1 MLRHVKPTR
10 PGQHQQHQRT
20 HPGQHQ
26 QHQRRPVFL
35 LTSKKP
41 LTQKARNLAQN
52 KPLWQRG
59 FVQLQLGDSRKNPP
73 ILTTPALH
81 PPRQPPSSLCEVMN
95 EAPSRRAF
103 VTCRRRG
110 DLSCSGFLMSSWDG
124 FTALRYQLSTTCN
137 LSGDQTLRLA
147 ITHMNHSCNRK
158 LTNPAAHI
166 APRNLSAGTLS
177 WLHHTE
183 LRWPELYD
191 EPSGPCKFRARA
203 SIARHNATF
212 VLPGADSGV
221 VTHTHTDIHTL
232 DITHTHTHTHCLKGW
247 SHSWLVL
254 VTRMLLVCF
263 AKYLA
268 ACL

>member
-1 MLRHVKPTR
+1 
-10 PGQHQQHQRT
+10 
-20 HPGQHQ
+20 
-26 QHQRRPVFL
+26 
-35 LTSKKP
+35 
-41 LTQKARNLAQN
+41 
-52 KPLWQRG
+52 
-59 FVQLQLGDSRKNPP
+59 
-73 ILTTPALH
+73 
-81 PPRQPPSSLCEVMN
+81 MN
-95 EAPSRRAF
+95 EAPSRGAF
-103 VTCRRRG
+103 VACRRRG

-124 FTALRYQLSTTCN
+124 FTALRYQLGTTCN
-137 LSGDQTLRLA
+137 LGGDQTLRLA

-221 VTHTHTDIHTL
+221 VTHTHGHSNIRYYTHAL
-232 DITHTHTHTHCLKGW
+232 THTVSKDGRTHGW
-247 SHSWLVL
+247 
-254 VTRMLLVCF
+254 F
-263 AKYLA
+263 
-268 ACL
+268 